1 LPSLITTGSDG
12 NLSLRQNRTGVVIAP
27 ESEVEIP
34 ATAGDGQLI
43 ARMIQHRGQ
52 AFYDVEPRPIEKLRI
67 ETPFMVAVVKGT
79 QFSVAIGDEQTTI
92 SLFEGLL
99 ELRSIDDQQVIEIS
113 AGEIAVG
120 SIATGIRVVP
130 MDPDLAEESIAALI
144 GAGAEREG
152 STVAVIRSVGATTNV
167 DAADSILDAAIN
179 SDPGTETLTARLDIG
194 AARIDTGLRAGLS
207 VGAPQGPLTGVVS
220 VGLDTNLDVGTD
232 LGGAGVDVGLD
243 TGLDVGA
250 DLGGGDVS
258 VGLDTGLD
266 VSADLGG
273 GDVSVGLDTNL
284 DVGTDL
290 GGAGVDVGLD
300 TGLDVGADLGGGDIS
315 VGLDTNL
322 DVGGDLGGG
331 VDVGLDVGLDAGLDG
346 GLDIAAEL
354 EVGGLDLDVGLDSLL
369 DLGEDTDAGSDAGDS
384 EDSETDSLLE
394 DLLPSLF

>member
-1 LPSLITTGSDG
+1 
-12 NLSLRQNRTGVVIAP
+12 
-27 ESEVEIP
+27 
-34 ATAGDGQLI
+34 
-43 ARMIQHRGQ
+43 
-52 AFYDVEPRPIEKLRI
+52 
-67 ETPFMVAVVKGT
+67 MVAVVKGT

-250 DLGGGDVS
+250 DLGGGD
-258 VGLDTGLD
+258 
-266 VSADLGG
+266 
-273 GDVSVGLDTNL
+273 
-284 DVGTDL
+284 
-290 GGAGVDVGLD
+290 
-300 TGLDVGADLGGGDIS
+300 IS

>member
-1 LPSLITTGSDG
+1 MVLIVALAGGLTVSSSGWTVSGPDSKAAATNAIVVEQISGEVDVKSSGATRSVDIGSDIELPSLITTGSDG

-79 QFSVAIGDEQTTI
+79 QFSVAIGEEQTTI

-120 SIATGIRVVP
+120 SIATGIRVLP

-152 STVAVIRSVGATTNV
+152 SSVAVIRSVGDTTNI
-167 DAADSILDAAIN
+167 DAAGSILDVEIN
-179 SDPGTETLTARLDIG
+179 NEPGSDTLTARV
-194 AARIDTGLRAGLS
+194 DTGLRAGLS
-207 VGAPQGPLTGVVS
+207 VGAPQGPLTGGAS
-220 VGLDTNLDVGTD
+220 V
-232 LGGAGVDVGLD
+232 
-243 TGLDVGA
+243 DVGA
-250 DLGGGDVS
+250 DTS
-258 VGLDTGLD
+258 I
-266 VSADLGG
+266 
-273 GDVSVGLDTNL
+273 
-284 DVGTDL
+284 DVG
-290 GGAGVDVGLD
+290 V
-300 TGLDVGADLGGGDIS
+300 DLGGGDIS
-315 VGLDTNL
+315 VGLDTSL
-322 DVGGDLGGG
+322 DVGGDLGGDIGAG
-331 VDVGLDVGLDAGLDG
+331 VDVGLDVGLDSGLDV

-354 EVGGLDLDVGLDSLL
+354 EVGGLDLDAALDPLL
-369 DLGEDTDAGSDAGDS
+369 DLGGDTDSGSDAGDS
-384 EDSETDSLLE
+384 EESETESLLE
-394 DLLPSLF
+394 DLLPPLF